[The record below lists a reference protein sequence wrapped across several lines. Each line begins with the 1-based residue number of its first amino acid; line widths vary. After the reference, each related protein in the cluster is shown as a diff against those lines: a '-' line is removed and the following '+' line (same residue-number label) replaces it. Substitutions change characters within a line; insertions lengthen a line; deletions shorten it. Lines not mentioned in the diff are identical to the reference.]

1 MEPPNA
7 RNGRRISQ
15 AVEIREQS
23 ISRRTALHGSAK
35 LQPPHDR
42 TGTRSE
48 SGFARRVPVVA
59 FAAVS
64 ALPLALS
71 VLALFVRSAWAEN
84 YLRWYH

>member
-1 MEPPNA
+1 
-7 RNGRRISQ
+7 
-15 AVEIREQS
+15 
-23 ISRRTALHGSAK
+23 
-35 LQPPHDR
+35 
-42 TGTRSE
+42 
-48 SGFARRVPVVA
+48 VVA